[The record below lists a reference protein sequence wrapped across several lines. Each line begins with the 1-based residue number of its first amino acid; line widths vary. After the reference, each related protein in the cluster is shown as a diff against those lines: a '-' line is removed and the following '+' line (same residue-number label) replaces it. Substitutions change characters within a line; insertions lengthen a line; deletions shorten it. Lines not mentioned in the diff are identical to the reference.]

1 MQSNHNPFPTSGNNF
16 RTVAYAETDFEL
28 SLMILELGFPVH
40 EDDGYTYDDLA
51 TDYAVVMAE
60 FERHKAAEEC
70 TDTVDIRGNLPASLV
85 TNS

>member
-28 SLMILELGFPVH
+28 PLMILELGFPMR

-51 TDYAVVMAE
+51 ADYAVVMAQ
-60 FERHKAAEEC
+60 FERQMATGEC
-70 TDTVDIRGNLPASLV
+70 TDTVNFASSV
-85 TNS
+85 IASSN